1 MAQTRR
7 QLIDKVLDKLGV
19 LVPGQAPGDEAV
31 SRVDGYIDPCFATL
45 AALGVVYVADAGVPD
60 PPSGGAI
67 DDPIVN
73 PLADYVAWAC
83 AGAFNLGDNPQLKLL
98 SDQAES
104 TMRIIGRPAS
114 TRQTLRTDSQLR
126 GGTRRALVGNF
137 SRGT

>member
-31 SRVDGYIDPCFATL
+31 SRVDSYIDPCFATL
-45 AALGVVYVADAGVPD
+45 AALGIIYVADAGLPE

-67 DDPIVN
+67 EDAISNPI
-73 PLADYVAWAC
+73 ADYVAWAC

-98 SDQAES
+98 SDQAEAV
-104 TMRIIGRPAS
+104 MRTIGRPAS
-114 TRQTLRTDSQLR
+114 TRQTLRTDLQLSGSGLR
-126 GGTRRALVGNF
+126 GPVGNF
-137 SRGT
+137 TRGT

>member
-1 MAQTRR
+1 
-7 QLIDKVLDKLGV
+7 V
-19 LVPGQAPGDEAV
+19 LVPGQSPGDEAV
-31 SRVDGYIDPCFATL
+31 SRVDGYVDPCFATL
-45 AALGVVYVADAGVPD
+45 AALGVVYVADAGLPD

-83 AGAFNLGDNPQLKLL
+83 AGASNLGDNPQLKLL

-126 GGTRRALVGNF
+126 GGGRRALIGNF

>member
-19 LVPGQAPGDEAV
+19 LVPGQSPGDEAV
-31 SRVDGYIDPCFATL
+31 SRVDGYVDPCFAEL
-45 AALGVVYVADAGVPD
+45 AATGVVYVADAGLPD

-67 DDPIVN
+67 EDPLVN
-73 PLADYVAWAC
+73 SLADYIAWAC

-98 SDQAES
+98 ADQGES
-104 TMRIIGRPAS
+104 RLRIIGRPAS
-114 TRQTLRTDSQLR
+114 TRQTLRTDNQLR
-126 GGTRRALVGNF
+126 GGGRRALIGNF